1 MKKVLVSIILL
12 FLIFGGIIIPN
23 VSARENQDV
32 TTSALGF
39 KDLGTGNTFYNDIKY
54 LTSQGIISG
63 FPDGTFRVN
72 DKVTRAQ
79 ALIMIGRANGWGE
92 TWNTKFKDVPSTVRG
107 SGYIHTAAGRGVLD
121 LLTYNDGSFKPQQP
135 LNRSEMAI
143 LLHKTY
149 NFPETNQN
157 NIYSDVN
164 ESGGDYESIMSVTAR
179 EMAKGYEDGTYRP
192 FDHVTRGQFAAFLTR
207 TFRVVIGSGSLNVT
221 IDPTENAILAK
232 GISFGAS
239 KQEVI
244 NKIGN
249 PNVRDNKNEDYF
261 LYMVEN
267 TYDKTDS
274 ALYIEFYND
283 KVSGIT
289 FGINNNVV
297 NADWYKN
304 LGEPFATSG
313 GITYFYL
320 EGAEQILMFKPNES
334 TAYVVYADNN
344 FYELFGMEE
353 KM

>member
-1 MKKVLVSIILL
+1 M
-12 FLIFGGIIIPN
+12 N
-23 VSARENQDV
+23 RE
-32 TTSALGF
+32 
-39 KDLGTGNTFYNDIKY
+39 GN
-54 LTSQGIISG
+54 
-63 FPDGTFRVN
+63 
-72 DKVTRAQ
+72 
-79 ALIMIGRANGWGE
+79 
-92 TWNTKFKDVPSTVRG
+92 
-107 SGYIHTAAGRGVLD
+107 
-121 LLTYNDGSFKPQQP
+121 
-135 LNRSEMAI
+135 
-143 LLHKTY
+143 
-149 NFPETNQN
+149 
-157 NIYSDVN
+157 
-164 ESGGDYESIMSVTAR
+164 YESIMSVTAR
-179 EMAKGYEDGTYRP
+179 EIAKGYEDGTYRP

-232 GISFGAS
+232 GISLGLS

-274 ALYIEFYND
+274 SLYIEFYND

-353 KM
+353 KMW